1 MNSSKTTWSGLSAP
15 PLKQIIKFIVLSD
28 YRFMDKKCDG
38 KQLAAPPSPLL
49 NNPTNNS
56 PTVGLISSVMWAG

>member
-1 MNSSKTTWSGLSAP
+1 MG
-15 PLKQIIKFIVLSD
+15 
-28 YRFMDKKCDG
+28 RKCDG

-56 PTVGLISSVMWAG
+56 PTVGLISSVM